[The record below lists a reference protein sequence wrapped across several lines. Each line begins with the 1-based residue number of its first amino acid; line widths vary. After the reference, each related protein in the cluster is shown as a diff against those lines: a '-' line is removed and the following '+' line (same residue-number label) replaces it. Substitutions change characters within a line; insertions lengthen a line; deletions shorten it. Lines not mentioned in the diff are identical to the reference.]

1 MVSIRVCRTRK
12 RFEMAK
18 PKLGAPHISSPR
30 LITMRERRFWRLL
43 NQMYDQGFEDR
54 ATAKSSYHSRSRKE
68 AINDARL
75 HLRKLKRIVFSD
87 GPPA

>member
-1 MVSIRVCRTRK
+1 
-12 RFEMAK
+12 MAAK
-18 PKLGAPHISSPR
+18 KLGAPHINSPR

-54 ATAKSSYHSRSRKE
+54 ATAKSSYHARSRKE

-75 HLRKLKRIVFSD
+75 YLRKRGRIIFSD
-87 GPPA
+87 RPPA